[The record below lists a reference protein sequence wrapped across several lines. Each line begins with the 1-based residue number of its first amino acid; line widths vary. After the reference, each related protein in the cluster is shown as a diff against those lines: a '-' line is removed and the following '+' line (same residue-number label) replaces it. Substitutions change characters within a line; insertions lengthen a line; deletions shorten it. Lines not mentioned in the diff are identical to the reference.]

1 MGLQHGSVAVHIHD
15 ESRQEVAFAVHK
27 TVGVVVMSN
36 QVEGLAHLERFVEA
50 LGIEPVIDFG
60 IAPCQD
66 SHCDA
71 SYLIVAYAYLSAVA
85 CDDTNDVALFDVVG
99 LLGYGT

>member
-15 ESRQEVAFAVHK
+15 ESRQEVAFAVYK

-50 LGIEPVIDFG
+50 LGIEPVIYFG

-71 SYLIVAYAYLSAVA
+71 SYLVVTYAYLSAVA
-85 CDDTNDVALFDVVG
+85 CDDTHDVALFDVVG